1 MRMTI
6 YDIYAIDPVTQTF
19 NAEFGLHMSWHS
31 PELITF
37 SEHLQEDYFEL
48 DMTELTT
55 HQTLKDKIIVPNI
68 YLEGCIESR
77 DINHGFI
84 NVRKKDVPG
93 TVRWE
98 KRMQG
103 KFKQIFD
110 LVKFPYDVHTLR
122 IRLRLNNY
130 IDNKVLKRYFVVGS
144 DENEDATKIKPNVQ
158 VPEWRLYAPS
168 HNCLRDDK
176 DKPLYE
182 VYITINRRHGYYTK
196 NVIVMMGCMCTLCLG
211 SFVVDHTEYAD
222 RTSIVLTL
230 LLTVIAFK
238 FVVGEALPK
247 IPYLTLLDIYMNTAV
262 AFLLVV
268 FILQTIILGT
278 IANDDETLKDM
289 DRVCFYI
296 SAVSWGTVNTYYV
309 VTIATYL
316 RQVRLLLGDEINV
329 NAHESDAVVSD
340 SSGCVTTR
348 HKAQKVGMGFLIS
361 ERDFHTS

>member
-1 MRMTI
+1 MFALTPLTSTVSVLNGGKEPSDSGAVKMRMTI

-55 HQTLKDKIIVPNI
+55 HQALKDKIIVPNI

-144 DENEDATKIKPNVQ
+144 DENEDATT
-158 VPEWRLYAPS
+158 
-168 HNCLRDDK
+168 C
-176 DKPLYE
+176 
-182 VYITINRRHGYYTK
+182 
-196 NVIVMMGCMCTLCLG
+196 GC
-211 SFVVDHTEYAD
+211 
-222 RTSIVLTL
+222 
-230 LLTVIAFK
+230 
-238 FVVGEALPK
+238 
-247 IPYLTLLDIYMNTAV
+247 
-262 AFLLVV
+262 
-268 FILQTIILGT
+268 
-278 IANDDETLKDM
+278 
-289 DRVCFYI
+289 
-296 SAVSWGTVNTYYV
+296 
-309 VTIATYL
+309 
-316 RQVRLLLGDEINV
+316 
-329 NAHESDAVVSD
+329 ES
-340 SSGCVTTR
+340 
-348 HKAQKVGMGFLIS
+348 
-361 ERDFHTS
+361 